1 MPSIAAAAEAAQAA
15 QALGRAAQRDS
26 SSNIIY
32 GLACAAMPFHFRK
45 SALSRHNE
53 P

>member
-32 GLACAAMPFHFRK
+32 GLACAAMP
-45 SALSRHNE
+45 LSLPE
-53 P
+53 VSTQPP